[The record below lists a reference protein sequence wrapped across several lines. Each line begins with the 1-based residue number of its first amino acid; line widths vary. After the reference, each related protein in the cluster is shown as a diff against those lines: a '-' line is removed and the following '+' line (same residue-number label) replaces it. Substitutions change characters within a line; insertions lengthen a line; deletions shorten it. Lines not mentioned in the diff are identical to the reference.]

1 MTMTRRRAVLV
12 GLLLASV
19 AFGLG
24 CNMLSLPYFIMQPE
38 PKDPAAMK
46 QVAAKEK
53 DQEVTVVILVSGG
66 LETRPE
72 FLRADRD
79 LSFRI
84 AKHLQE
90 LCKANEENVK
100 VISPPKVEEF
110 KNEHPG
116 WRTMDTEE
124 IARRFAADYVIN
136 VEVEQLSMY
145 QRGSS
150 NLLYRG
156 EAQLSVTLVD
166 ASDPSVPTEAPIQII
181 YPDESRGGAIPI
193 DDEPPQKFKADF
205 FEKIATEVAWQFTA
219 HPTSDSYRCE

>member
-1 MTMTRRRAVLV
+1 MAITRQRVVLI
-12 GLLLASV
+12 GLLLLAV
-19 AFGLG
+19 TFGLG
-24 CNMLSLPYFIMQPE
+24 CNMLSVPFFLLQPE
-38 PKDPAAMK
+38 PKEKAALK
-46 QVAAKEK
+46 RVAAADKE
-53 DQEVTVVILVSGG
+53 QEVTVVVLVSGG
-66 LETRPE
+66 LENRPE
-72 FLRADRD
+72 LLRADRD

-100 VISPPKVEEF
+100 VVSPVKVEQF

-116 WRTMDTEE
+116 WRTMDVDE

-145 QRGSS
+145 QKGSS

-156 EAQLSVTLVD
+156 DAQLSVTLVD
-166 ASDPSVPTEAPIQII
+166 ASDPSVPTEAPLQII
-181 YPDESRGGAIPI
+181 YPDESRGGAIPV
-193 DDEPPQKFKADF
+193 DDEPPQKFKNDF
-205 FEKIATEVAWQFTA
+205 FEKIATQVSWQFTA